1 MAGSLI
7 DSLFLLLSFSWP
19 HENVWHN
26 IYICPKKTDFM
37 QILILGS
44 SLETAIAL
52 DAKMLDQQIEVC
64 DQIISKIKAGEID
77 ESIEVYKDHL
87 WWLQM
92 HCNTLDYYKR
102 DMLEEAEEEPP
113 EQPEDPLGDILED
126 FSDIDLEK
134 LEDFDLEALS
144 DWEETI

>member
-1 MAGSLI
+1 
-7 DSLFLLLSFSWP
+7 
-19 HENVWHN
+19 
-26 IYICPKKTDFM
+26 M

-52 DAKMLDQQIEVC
+52 DVKMLDQQIEVC
-64 DQIISKIKAGEID
+64 DQIIGKIKAGEVD

-102 DMLEEAEEEPP
+102 DMLDEAEEMSYFAERYKPSFITDSMI
-113 EQPEDPLGDILED
+113 QRNKRHLAKG
-126 FSDIDLEK
+126 
-134 LEDFDLEALS
+134 
-144 DWEETI
+144 

>member
-1 MAGSLI
+1 MSG
-7 DSLFLLLSFSWP
+7 
-19 HENVWHN
+19 
-26 IYICPKKTDFM
+26 KTDFM

-102 DMLEEAEEEPP
+102 DMLEEAEEMSYFAERYKPAFLTDDLIVKNR
-113 EQPEDPLGDILED
+113 QYLASHDPQHY
-126 FSDIDLEK
+126 
-134 LEDFDLEALS
+134 AQ
-144 DWEETI
+144 

>member
-1 MAGSLI
+1 
-7 DSLFLLLSFSWP
+7 
-19 HENVWHN
+19 
-26 IYICPKKTDFM
+26 M

-64 DQIISKIKAGEID
+64 DQIISKIKAGEVD

-92 HCNTLDYYKR
+92 HCNTLDYYRR
-102 DMLEEAEEEPP
+102 DNWDEAEEMSYFAERYKPAFITD
-113 EQPEDPLGDILED
+113 EYISRSNAIIKDG
-126 FSDIDLEK
+126 K
-134 LEDFDLEALS
+134 
-144 DWEETI
+144 

>member
-1 MAGSLI
+1 
-7 DSLFLLLSFSWP
+7 
-19 HENVWHN
+19 
-26 IYICPKKTDFM
+26 M

-52 DAKMLDQQIEVC
+52 DVKMLDQQIEVC

-77 ESIEVYKDHL
+77 ESIKVYKDHL

-102 DMLEEAEEEPP
+102 DMLDEAEEMSYFAERYKPSFITDDMI
-113 EQPEDPLGDILED
+113 QDNKRNLAKNI
-126 FSDIDLEK
+126 
-134 LEDFDLEALS
+134 
-144 DWEETI
+144 

>member
-1 MAGSLI
+1 
-7 DSLFLLLSFSWP
+7 
-19 HENVWHN
+19 
-26 IYICPKKTDFM
+26 M

-52 DAKMLDQQIEVC
+52 DVQMLDQQIEVC

-92 HCNTLDYYKR
+92 HCNTLDYYRR
-102 DMLEEAEEEPP
+102 DNWDEAEEMSYLAERYKPAFITN
-113 EQPEDPLGDILED
+113 EYISRSNAIIKDG
-126 FSDIDLEK
+126 K
-134 LEDFDLEALS
+134 
-144 DWEETI
+144 

>member
-1 MAGSLI
+1 
-7 DSLFLLLSFSWP
+7 
-19 HENVWHN
+19 
-26 IYICPKKTDFM
+26 M

-64 DQIISKIKAGEID
+64 DQIISKIKAGEVD
-77 ESIEVYKDHL
+77 ESIEVYKNHL

-102 DMLEEAEEEPP
+102 DMLDEAEEMSYLAQRYKPSFITDGYISRS
-113 EQPEDPLGDILED
+113 QAIIKDG
-126 FSDIDLEK
+126 K
-134 LEDFDLEALS
+134 
-144 DWEETI
+144 